1 MARKTKAQ
9 RVANWQAGMT
19 SGAAATN
26 YKAAMQALT
35 VNPME
40 MAAQN
45 LDKAAANFMQAVSS
59 GRMAAKLRS
68 VSLAS
73 YKASCVAGA
82 SRLASGATKGLP
94 KYTAAQDRLDPIY
107 EQMKQAAQANGG
119 TPGSKAAAA
128 IDVLV
133 AAKQAGQT

>member
-9 RVANWQAGMT
+9 RIANWQQGMQ
-19 SGAAATN
+19 SPQAATN

-40 MAAQN
+40 MAAAN
-45 LDKAAANFMQAVSS
+45 LDKAAANFMQAVQS
-59 GRMAAKLRS
+59 GRMAAKLRAVGMS
-68 VSLAS
+68 A
-73 YKASCVAGA
+73 YKAACVAGA

-107 EQMKQAAQANGG
+107 DQMKQASMASGG
-119 TPGSKAAAA
+119 TPGQKAAAA

-133 AAKQAGQT
+133 AAKQNGQT